1 MFANGVEPLKSPIDT
16 PVPCSPLPGCQACRM
31 SAKSNMSGT
40 NKQKE
45 TVSNGQK
52 KTELRTSKASIIYQN
67 KATAKTKPLPIKSAP
82 TKSQTF
88 PRKKMASY
96 STSTPGTKDVRSSEG
111 KMAKHNLVCN
121 ACK

>member
-1 MFANGVEPLKSPIDT
+1 MMFCHFPF
-16 PVPCSPLPGCQACRM
+16 
-31 SAKSNMSGT
+31 T

-67 KATAKTKPLPIKSAP
+67 KATAKTKSLLIKSAP

-88 PRKKMASY
+88 PRKKMSSY

-111 KMAKHNLVCN
+111 KMAKHHLVCKGDFKGSTPFAN
-121 ACK
+121 NFAFSCSLCSPSEFRI